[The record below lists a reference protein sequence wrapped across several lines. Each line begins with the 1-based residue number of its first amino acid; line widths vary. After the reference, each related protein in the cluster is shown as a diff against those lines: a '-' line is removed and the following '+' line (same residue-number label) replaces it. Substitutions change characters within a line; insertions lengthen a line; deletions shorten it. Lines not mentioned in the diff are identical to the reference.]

1 MRLLEEM
8 EAVSAPGSVLLT
20 SMTPVSITRKD
31 HGSSLLASWVWGFG
45 EDFAEARFHS
55 LYVAQSATLC
65 KFSPGLP
72 EPMVAWHAGVC

>member
-20 SMTPVSITRKD
+20 SMTPVSITQKE

-45 EDFAEARFHS
+45 DDFTEARFNS
-55 LYVAQSATLC
+55 LDISQCNVAHILITS
-65 KFSPGLP
+65 
-72 EPMVAWHAGVC
+72 